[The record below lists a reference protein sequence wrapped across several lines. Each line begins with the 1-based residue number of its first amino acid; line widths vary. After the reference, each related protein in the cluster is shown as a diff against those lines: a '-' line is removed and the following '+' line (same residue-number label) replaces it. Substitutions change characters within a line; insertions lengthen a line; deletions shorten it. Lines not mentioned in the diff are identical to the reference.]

1 MDPES
6 AEREREE
13 AGAEF
18 GQCLPLKAIWRKN
31 LEKETEGQARSLSK
45 VEVGC
50 SHLWGPF

>member
-18 GQCLPLKAIWRKN
+18 RQCLALKAVWRKN
-31 LEKETEGQARSLSK
+31 LEEETKGQARSLSK

-50 SHLWGPF
+50 NHLWGSF